1 MPSSTLPSQ
10 QDLCHQLEQTL
21 LKLEQDPS
29 RITTEDARRFSE
41 NYDAHDTRS
50 ARIISAVE
58 ACAVANLEVHDQN
71 PSFGQELHT
80 SLLTLVKDLQAA
92 VTCNPGDVTDEVLR
106 TAQSVVSKMQKAVGN
121 TNVAHPEVEAEL
133 QQEIIKV
140 ERKIEQGTI
149 TKAEA
154 DHLHSLESRAYG
166 HTEKGG
172 ITAIAQSVVA
182 KRERQ
187 LSLGTGSSPAGGR
200 KRADSQT
207 QPGPSQEKSIRGEA
221 SDAPKNGLYVLGD
234 WTNGFRQTSC
244 GTGIETKIAELGLGS
259 KGNEKNENVGKKDSE
274 GEDRHDSRDNEEG
287 PVAPI
292 VAKPPTRKESQHVFG
307 P

>member
-207 QPGPSQEKSIRGEA
+207 QPGPSQEKSIRGE
-221 SDAPKNGLYVLGD
+221 
-234 WTNGFRQTSC
+234 TSC

-274 GEDRHDSRDNEEG
+274 GEDRHDSRDIEEG

>member
-207 QPGPSQEKSIRGEA
+207 QPGPSQEKSIRGE
-221 SDAPKNGLYVLGD
+221 
-234 WTNGFRQTSC
+234 TSC